1 VKAGIQAV
9 RQLLLCAFAASCTSL
24 AAAPA
29 FQRPLMQL
37 YDAPGLGKACD
48 TALANARRTQKL
60 MEQKKA
66 STGVFNEWNQ
76 LQIGIEDVLN
86 PVYLLGEVS
95 PDKSVRDAAEPC
107 LTKFVALST
116 ELFQDEK
123 IYRRVLAARPANAHQ
138 AKLRKD
144 LLEGFEDNGATLPVQ
159 KRARVKAIFDQLEE
173 LRQAFDRNVRDD
185 PTRVA
190 FTPAEMEGMPE
201 SYLKAH
207 EGKRDKDGNYVLT
220 LAYPSYFPFLANARS
235 GEARRR
241 YYVAKLREGGEKNLK
256 VLAGIFALRKELA
269 SLYGLP
275 TFADYAL
282 RRRMVGNAATVD
294 KFLASVKD
302 AVTGLEK
309 RELEEL
315 RGEKAKDLGAPLEQT
330 RLERWD
336 TSYYQERLRRSRFSV
351 DQEALRKYF
360 PTQKAI
366 DYVLLVSQR
375 LYGVTFR
382 EAKVPVWNPD
392 VRYFDVLDAGSGAYL
407 SGFYLDLYPR
417 EGKYN
422 HAAQFGLRGASLVA
436 KRTPSAALVAN
447 LNDKGLNHD
456 ELETLMHEFGHVMHA
471 VLART
476 DYQPHSGNA
485 RQDFIEAPS
494 KMYEEW
500 ARREGPLA
508 LMREVCAECPQLTH
522 DEIGRLQAARR
533 YGQGIRYARQW
544 LYAAFDMELSKDPRP
559 PLAVWKELEAA
570 TPQGHVEGTMLPAS
584 FSHIASNYA
593 AGYYGY
599 MWAEVLALDMLSA
612 FKGDLMDPAVG
623 RRYRDAILSQ
633 GSQEEEMDEVRKFL
647 GREPSSDAFFA
658 EITGK
663 R

>member
-1 VKAGIQAV
+1 M
-9 RQLLLCAFAASCTSL
+9 RLLPVLLAAALPAFAAPPQPT
-24 AAAPA
+24 
-29 FQRPLMQL
+29 RPLVPL
-37 YDAPGLGKACD
+37 FDAAGLKKACD
-48 TALANARRTQKL
+48 TTLAYARRHAKL
-60 MEQKKA
+60 MEAKKSPA
-66 STGVFNEWNQ
+66 NVFNEWNQ
-76 LQIGIEDVLN
+76 LQIGIEDTLN
-86 PVYLLGEVS
+86 PVYLMGEVH

-107 LTKFVALST
+107 LTQFVSLST
-116 ELFQDEK
+116 ELFQNEK
-123 IYRRVLAARPANAHQ
+123 IYKRVLAAKPANAHQ

-144 LLEGFEDNGATLPVQ
+144 LLEGFEDNGVTLPLE
-159 KRARVKAIFDQLEE
+159 KRARAKAIFDKLEE

-185 PTRVA
+185 PSRVT

-201 SYLKAH
+201 AYLKAH

-220 LAYPSYFPFLANARS
+220 LAYPSYFPFLANAKS
-235 GEARRR
+235 GEARKR
-241 YYVAKLREGGEKNLK
+241 YYVAKLREGGEKNLEL
-256 VLAGIFALRKELA
+256 LAEIFALRKELA
-269 SLYGLP
+269 DLYGLP
-275 TFADYAL
+275 SFAEYAL
-282 RRRMVGNAATVD
+282 RRRMVGNAQTVD

-302 AVTGLEK
+302 AVTELEK
-309 RELEEL
+309 KEVEEL
-315 RGEKAKDLGAPLEQT
+315 RAEKAKDVGTPLGET
-330 RLERWD
+330 KLERWD
-336 TSYYQERLRRSRFSV
+336 TSFYQERLRKARYDV

-360 PTQKAI
+360 PTQKAV

-382 EAKVPVWNPD
+382 EVKVPVWSPD
-392 VRYFDVLDAGSGAYL
+392 VRYFDVLDAKTGAYL

-417 EGKYN
+417 EGKFN

-436 KRTPSAALVAN
+436 KRTPSATLVAN
-447 LNDKGLNHD
+447 LDPKGLDHS

-485 RQDFIEAPS
+485 KQDFIEAPS

-508 LMREVCAECPQLTH
+508 LFREVCAECPQLTH
-522 DEIGRLQAARR
+522 DQIERLQAARR

-544 LYAAFDMELSKDPRP
+544 LYSVFDMELSKDPRP
-559 PLAVWKELEAA
+559 PLVVWKQLEAA

-584 FSHIASNYA
+584 FSHIASSYA

-623 RRYRDAILSQ
+623 RRYRDTILSQ
-633 GSQEEEMDEVRKFL
+633 GSQEEEIDEVRKFL